1 MAFNGQEKRKSLN
14 LEKRRPLAI
23 SERAVSL
30 QWGGWRGAIKK
41 MGHNEMKPAD
51 KCLAFETFSNERK
64 KK

>member
-14 LEKRRPLAI
+14 LEKQRPLVI
-23 SERAVSL
+23 FERAVSL
-30 QWGGWRGAIKK
+30 KWEAGGSIKK
-41 MGHNEMKPAD
+41 MGCDKMKPAD